1 MKCRLWAKSEDV
13 PSKSIG
19 KVSDTLDTYWMPQ
32 CPLVWENI
40 FSISPICMNDVI
52 FSKGRHVTDGGAG
65 NLSYYIPLCN
75 HISPQFRPTWLAL
88 QSNLISICFHPN
100 FPFIMIQT
108 YCNQIN
114 GRQVQRGR
122 GVPLLPY
129 FWSFFWR
136 VKSLSNKKIFLTQFT
151 YGNVPKDRLH
161 PVITVIKS
169 QKSPGL
175 LLVFYNNVFSGS
187 YLWFLVSNC
196 RLEAVYVGSWWSPVV
211 PSGCLWLMTAAK
223 RYKGVKGAFS
233 AKEIFFV
240 FLFSL
245 GLGEIGG
252 RMRQW
257 YRAGSRPDSLVFL
270 KQYLKVGEMKNT

>member
-1 MKCRLWAKSEDV
+1 M

-122 GVPLLPY
+122 VYLFY
-129 FWSFFWR
+129 HTFEVFFWR
-136 VKSLSNKKIFLTQFT
+136 VKSLSNKNNFLRNSPTEMYQRTGCIPLSLWSKVKSLQDCSWCFT
-151 YGNVPKDRLH
+151 TMCFLA
-161 PVITVIKS
+161 VI
-169 QKSPGL
+169 
-175 LLVFYNNVFSGS
+175 SGS
-187 YLWFLVSNC
+187 LSLTVDSRRYMLVPGGRLWFLAVVFGLWQQLKDTKVS
-196 RLEAVYVGSWWSPVV
+196 
-211 PSGCLWLMTAAK
+211 
-223 RYKGVKGAFS
+223 
-233 AKEIFFV
+233 KELFQRKKIFC
-240 FLFSL
+240 FSL
-245 GLGEIGG
+245 QFGIGRDRRTDAAVISRWQPPRLVGLPETILKGG
-252 RMRQW
+252 RDEK
-257 YRAGSRPDSLVFL
+257 Y
-270 KQYLKVGEMKNT
+270 

>member
-1 MKCRLWAKSEDV
+1 MCHPKT
-13 PSKSIG
+13 IG

-122 GVPLLPY
+122 VYLFYHTFEVFFGG
-129 FWSFFWR
+129 WSPFPT
-136 VKSLSNKKIFLTQFT
+136 KTIFYAIHLRKCTKGQVASR
-151 YGNVPKDRLH
+151 YHCD
-161 PVITVIKS
+161 
-169 QKSPGL
+169 QKSKVSRIALGVL
-175 LLVFYNNVFSGS
+175 QQCVFWQ
-187 YLWFLVSNC
+187 L
-196 RLEAVYVGSWWSPVV
+196 
-211 PSGCLWLMTAAK
+211 
-223 RYKGVKGAFS
+223 
-233 AKEIFFV
+233 
-240 FLFSL
+240 
-245 GLGEIGG
+245 
-252 RMRQW
+252 
-257 YRAGSRPDSLVFL
+257 SLVPCL
-270 KQYLKVGEMKNT
+270 